1 MILSKS
7 KAEYV
12 CLLKVWLRET
22 VDGTELQKREKNSWA
37 RGLVLF
43 KKSINKKIKCFT
55 TSNNIGRLLY
65 SWNFSILF
73 NVSHHLFSLYVNENI
88 LFIYNIL
95 DSCKLS
101 FFNYFHKISLISRA
115 LTSYT
120 QTSSIWVIWRICP

>member
-37 RGLVLF
+37 RGVVLF

-55 TSNNIGRLLY
+55 T
-65 SWNFSILF
+65 
-73 NVSHHLFSLYVNENI
+73 
-88 LFIYNIL
+88 
-95 DSCKLS
+95 
-101 FFNYFHKISLISRA
+101 
-115 LTSYT
+115 
-120 QTSSIWVIWRICP
+120 